1 MKLGFLISDTAERQM
16 TRVSACYELQ
26 SQDWEHHSCRHLKVP
41 RKGPCLPEWI
51 SANSS
56 LLTTSPSQEVSLCR
70 YIPDRS
76 RPDQDPACSPCSP
89 PSHPQD
95 WTLKQT
101 LRPAP
106 SYQAP
111 TFDPSTLPNRMENL
125 IDAFPKQLKEA
136 LEIGRKA
143 TLKAPGG
150 PYANVVVTGLG
161 GSGIGGRIAAQL
173 MHKEA
178 KCPIEVYNN
187 YYLPGYVDHKSLV
200 IACSYSGNTEETLA
214 AMDQALAKGAR
225 VVVITSGGTMLETAK
240 AKGLDH
246 IVIPGGNPPRTML
259 AYSLV
264 QQFFVLHHF
273 GIIGDGFEDAVKTA
287 ANMLAEDKEAIKKAA
302 MDLTEK
308 LVGKRL
314 VIYSEANTEAVSI
327 RFRQQV
333 NENSK
338 ELCWHHAIP
347 EMNHN
352 ELVGW
357 AGGDKSLA
365 VVIFRHKEDHQRT
378 QMRMEINKSIFE
390 KYTPNVYEVWSKGD
404 TAIARQLYLINLGDW
419 VSLFWAHKKGV
430 DPSEIAVIN
439 MLKGKLAEV
448 K

>member
-1 MKLGFLISDTAERQM
+1 MQ
-16 TRVSACYELQ
+16 Q
-26 SQDWEHHSCRHLKVP
+26 
-41 RKGPCLPEWI
+41 
-51 SANSS
+51 
-56 LLTTSPSQEVSLCR
+56 
-70 YIPDRS
+70 
-76 RPDQDPACSPCSP
+76 
-89 PSHPQD
+89 
-95 WTLKQT
+95 
-101 LRPAP
+101 
-106 SYQAP
+106 
-111 TFDPSTLPNRMENL
+111 L
-125 IDAFPKQLKEA
+125 IDAFPRQLKEA

-150 PYANVVVTGLG
+150 PYSNVVVTGLG
-161 GSGIGGRIAAQL
+161 GSGIGGKIAAQL
-173 MHKEA
+173 VHKEA
-178 KCPIEVYNN
+178 KCPIEVYHN

-200 IACSYSGNTEETLA
+200 IACSYSGNTEETIA
-214 AMDQALAKGAR
+214 AMEQALAKGAR
-225 VVVITSGGTMLETAK
+225 VCVVTSGGIMLEMAK

-264 QQFFVLHHF
+264 QIFFVLHHF
-273 GIIGDGFEDAVKTA
+273 GIIGDGFEGAIRTA
-287 ANMLAEDKEAIKKAA
+287 AGMLEGDKEDIKQAA

-338 ELCWHHAIP
+338 ELCWHHTIP

-357 AGGDKSLA
+357 AGGDKSVA
-365 VVIFRHKEDHQRT
+365 VVIFRHKTDHERT
-378 QMRMEINKSIFE
+378 QMRMEINKGIFE
-390 KYTPNVYEVWSKGD
+390 KYTPHVHEVWSQGD
-404 TAIARQLYLINLGDW
+404 TAFARQLHLINLGDW
-419 VSLFWAHKKGV
+419 VSLFWAQKKGV

-439 MLKGKLAEV
+439 MLKGKLAEM

>member
-1 MKLGFLISDTAERQM
+1 
-16 TRVSACYELQ
+16 
-26 SQDWEHHSCRHLKVP
+26 
-41 RKGPCLPEWI
+41 
-51 SANSS
+51 
-56 LLTTSPSQEVSLCR
+56 
-70 YIPDRS
+70 
-76 RPDQDPACSPCSP
+76 
-89 PSHPQD
+89 
-95 WTLKQT
+95 
-101 LRPAP
+101 
-106 SYQAP
+106 
-111 TFDPSTLPNRMENL
+111 MEKL

-150 PYANVVVTGLG
+150 PYTNVVVTGLG
-161 GSGIGGRIAAQL
+161 GSGIGGRIVAQL

-225 VVVITSGGTMLETAK
+225 VVIITSGGTMLETAK
-240 AKGLDH
+240 ARGLDH

-273 GIIGDGFEDAVKTA
+273 GITGDGFEGAVKTA
-287 ANMLAEDKEAIKKAA
+287 ANMLLDDKEAIKKAA

-357 AGGDKSLA
+357 AGGDKSLG
-365 VVIFRHKEDHQRT
+365 VVIFRHKEDHERT

-404 TAIARQLYLINLGDW
+404 TSIARQLYLINLGDW
-419 VSLFWAHKKGV
+419 VSLFWAQKKGV

>member
-1 MKLGFLISDTAERQM
+1 MQQLIE
-16 TRVSACYELQ
+16 
-26 SQDWEHHSCRHLKVP
+26 
-41 RKGPCLPEWI
+41 
-51 SANSS
+51 
-56 LLTTSPSQEVSLCR
+56 
-70 YIPDRS
+70 
-76 RPDQDPACSPCSP
+76 
-89 PSHPQD
+89 
-95 WTLKQT
+95 
-101 LRPAP
+101 
-106 SYQAP
+106 
-111 TFDPSTLPNRMENL
+111 
-125 IDAFPKQLKEA
+125 AFPKQLKEA

-143 TLKAPGG
+143 QLKAPGG

-173 MHKEA
+173 VHKEA
-178 KCPIEVYNN
+178 KCPIEVYHN
-187 YYLPGYVDHKSLV
+187 YYLPGYVNHKSLV
-200 IACSYSGNTEETLA
+200 IACSYSGNTEETIA
-214 AMDQALAKGAR
+214 AMEQALSKGAR
-225 VVVITSGGTMLETAK
+225 VVVVTSGGTMLEMAK

-273 GIIGDGFEDAVKTA
+273 GIIGDGFEGAIRTA
-287 ANMLAEDKEAIKKAA
+287 ADQLERDKEDIKKAA
-302 MDLTEK
+302 MDLTDK
-308 LVGKRL
+308 LMGKRL

-357 AGGDKSLA
+357 AGADKNIA
-365 VVIFRHKEDHQRT
+365 VVIFRHKEDHERT
-378 QMRMEINKSIFE
+378 QIRVDINKGVFE
-390 KYTPNVYEVWSKGD
+390 RYTPHINEVWSKGD
-404 TAIARQLYLINLGDW
+404 TAFARQLHLINLGDW
-419 VSLFWAHKKGV
+419 VSLYWAHKKGV

>member
-1 MKLGFLISDTAERQM
+1 MQ
-16 TRVSACYELQ
+16 
-26 SQDWEHHSCRHLKVP
+26 H
-41 RKGPCLPEWI
+41 
-51 SANSS
+51 
-56 LLTTSPSQEVSLCR
+56 
-70 YIPDRS
+70 
-76 RPDQDPACSPCSP
+76 
-89 PSHPQD
+89 
-95 WTLKQT
+95 
-101 LRPAP
+101 
-106 SYQAP
+106 
-111 TFDPSTLPNRMENL
+111 L

-143 TLKAPGG
+143 QLKAPGG
-150 PYANVVVTGLG
+150 PYGNVVVTGLG

-173 MHKEA
+173 VHKEA

-187 YYLPGYVDHKSLV
+187 YYLPGYVNHKSLV

-214 AMDQALAKGAR
+214 AMEQALAKGAR
-225 VVVITSGGTMLETAK
+225 VVVVTSGGTMLDIAK

-264 QQFFVLHHF
+264 QQFYILHHF
-273 GIIGDGFEDAVKTA
+273 GIIGDGFEGAIKTA
-287 ANMLAEDKEAIKKAA
+287 ANMLADDKEDIKKSA
-302 MDLTEK
+302 MALTEK

-314 VIYSEANTEAVSI
+314 VIYSEASTEAVSI

-357 AGGDKSLA
+357 AGGKDDVA
-365 VVIFRHKEDHQRT
+365 VVIFRHKEDHQRS
-378 QMRMEINKSIFE
+378 QIRMEINKEVFR
-390 KYTPNVYEVWSKGD
+390 KYTPHIHDVWSQGD
-404 TAIARQLYLINLGDW
+404 TAFARQLYLINLGDW
-419 VSLFWAHKKGV
+419 VSFYWAEKKGV
-430 DPSEIAVIN
+430 DPTEIGVIN